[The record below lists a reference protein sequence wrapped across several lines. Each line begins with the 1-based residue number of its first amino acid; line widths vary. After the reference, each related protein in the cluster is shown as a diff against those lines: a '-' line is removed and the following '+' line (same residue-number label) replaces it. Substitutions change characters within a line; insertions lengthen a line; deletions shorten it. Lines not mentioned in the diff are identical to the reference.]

1 MRCIKMN
8 NDELYHY
15 GILGMKWGVHR
26 ARKKEAL
33 NARRNAYDKAEKELT
48 KSMSSIEKNYK
59 RGQLMSKKDTNRE
72 SEAERKYVSALDK
85 ADKEYKRAKKDRSN
99 DAKIADR
106 LYSMNSKD
114 ANKQI
119 ASMTT
124 GQAIARSMLKGSY
137 GSLKY
142 EQAKARG
149 VSTGQAYAET
159 LLKSHINFFLGGIPG
174 TLEYLDNR
182 RARK

>member
-1 MRCIKMN
+1 MN

-48 KSMSSIEKNYK
+48 KSMS
-59 RGQLMSKKDTNRE
+59 KKDTNRE
-72 SEAERKYVSALDK
+72 SEAERKYVSALNK
-85 ADKEYKRAKKDRSN
+85 ADREYKRAKKDRSN

-114 ANKQI
+114 ANKRI
-119 ASMTT
+119 TSMTT
-124 GQAIARSMLKGSY
+124 GQAIARTMLMGSY

-149 VSTGQAYAET
+149 ASTGQAYVET
-159 LLKSHINFFLGGIPG
+159 LLKSNVNLFLGGIPG

>member
-1 MRCIKMN
+1 MN

-26 ARKKEAL
+26 ARKKEAQ
-33 NARRNAYDKAEKELT
+33 NTRKNAYDKAEKEFA

-59 RGQLMSKKDTNRE
+59 RGQLMSKKGTNRE
-72 SEAERKYVSALDK
+72 YEAERKYVNALNK
-85 ADKEYKRAKKDRSN
+85 ADREYKRAKKDRSN

-114 ANKQI
+114 TNKRI
-119 ASMTT
+119 TSMTT
-124 GQAIARSMLKGSY
+124 GQAIARSMLMGSY

-142 EQAKARG
+142 EQAKSRG
-149 VSTGQAYAET
+149 ASTGQAYVET
-159 LLKSHINFFLGGIPG
+159 LLKSYVNTFLGGIPG

>member
-1 MRCIKMN
+1 MN

-26 ARKKEAL
+26 ARKKEAQ
-33 NARRNAYDKAEKELT
+33 NARKNAYDKAEKELT

-72 SEAERKYVSALDK
+72 SEAERKYVSALNK
-85 ADKEYKRAKKDRSN
+85 ADREYKRAKKDRSN

-119 ASMTT
+119 TSMTT
-124 GQAIARSMLKGSY
+124 GR
-137 GSLKY
+137 
-142 EQAKARG
+142 
-149 VSTGQAYAET
+149 AYAET
-159 LLKSHINFFLGGIPG
+159 LLKTYVNSLLGSIPG